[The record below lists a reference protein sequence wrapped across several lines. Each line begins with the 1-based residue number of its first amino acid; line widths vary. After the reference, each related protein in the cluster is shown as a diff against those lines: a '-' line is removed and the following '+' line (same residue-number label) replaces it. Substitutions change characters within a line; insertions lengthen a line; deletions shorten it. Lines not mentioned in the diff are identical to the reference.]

1 MPWRGSAGRKP
12 IVGARCPV
20 QGSACY
26 PDRWGVCIHRT
37 PVVGVIATIGNGGG
51 GGEMIDDDVRDILK
65 AMAWDCRWGPAYS
78 EWTCTSYDV
87 DYCRSLKNLPD
98 VKEIVDHLQCM
109 CPCHLPDGERL
120 WAVKERMT

>member
-1 MPWRGSAGRKP
+1 MPWRGIARRITACTHAITTTGRC
-12 IVGARCPV
+12 A
-20 QGSACY
+20 S
-26 PDRWGVCIHRT
+26 RT
-37 PVVGVIATIGNGGG
+37 ITIEKMVHSEVGVVFVSAMAENGEIA
-51 GGEMIDDDVRDILK
+51 DILK
-65 AMAWDCRWGPAYS
+65 AMAWDCRWGPTYG

-98 VKEIVDHLQCM
+98 VQEIVDHLQCM